1 VKSVACHA
9 SRATLFCSEGV
20 VYKTSVE
27 VVAYNPPWL
36 DIYQAE
42 REKILGAT
50 SWFLEFEHI
59 GSTAIP
65 KQRAKPII
73 DMMAA
78 VEGLDNLGGL
88 LEMLKGLEYH
98 VLGTDMKNRL
108 FLRKEKDG
116 QVFHLHIV
124 ERFTWA
130 ERKERLLRDYLLAHP
145 EAVKAY
151 GELKD
156 NLAVIHKDDSV
167 EYTKA
172 KTAFI
177 QDIHDKIQDAR
188 GLPRVNV
195 WED

>member
-1 VKSVACHA
+1 V
-9 SRATLFCSEGV
+9 L
-20 VYKTSVE
+20 KTAVE
-27 VVAYNPPWL
+27 VVTYDPRWPA
-36 DIYQAE
+36 IYEAE
-42 REKILGAT
+42 RALILAVT
-50 SWFLEFEHI
+50 SDFVNFEHV

-65 KQRAKPII
+65 SQRAKPII

-78 VEGLDNLGGL
+78 VESLKELDDL
-88 LEMLKGLEYH
+88 LESLQILEYH
-98 VLGTDMKNRL
+98 VFETDMKNRL

-124 ERFTWA
+124 EASTWA
-130 ERKERLLRDYLLAHP
+130 ERKERLMRDYLLAHP

-156 NLAVIHKDDSV
+156 ELASKYKDDSL

-172 KTAFI
+172 KTVFI
-177 QDIHDKIQDAR
+177 QEIADKIQDAR
-188 GLPRVNV
+188 GLPRVDV